1 MSLVLLLVYFC
12 DQFVAPEIRHSRCH
26 CSVCQ

>member
-1 MSLVLLLVYFC
+1 VSLCSFTCLLC
-12 DQFVAPEIRHSRCH
+12 DQSVALEIRHSRCH